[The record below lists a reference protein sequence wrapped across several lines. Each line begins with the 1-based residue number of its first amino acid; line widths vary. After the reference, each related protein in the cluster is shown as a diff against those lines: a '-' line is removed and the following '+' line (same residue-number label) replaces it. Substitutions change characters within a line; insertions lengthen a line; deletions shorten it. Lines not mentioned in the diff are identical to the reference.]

1 MGVLG
6 WGYRNPPLPRSNTG
20 AGLPQPPYPQPPAA
34 AHPQPACGLRAW
46 PTMGDACMSPG
57 AKLEAGLGRVES
69 VEAQGLLPPDA
80 AAKARDALVAEY
92 TKSLFTAGNASGG
105 GGGGVS
111 NATVGAR
118 AAPPAH
124 SACDAEDQ
132 CAAETLSSRFTR
144 PSKSP
149 HAAETSKSAQQT
161 TGASTRDYGPWTIL
175 GEFSTKSAASSFL
188 KQQNFAV
195 KYKDKVR
202 VNLKTSK
209 GEPTGNV
216 YVCQSHVGCT
226 HQIRTR
232 PPKVRPL
239 CQAHALFFLSHLGV
253 VGVRMLSV
261 CATSFAPRVHRC
273 NAFYFVHPLAL
284 PLMCLSQC
292 TCTL

>member
-1 MGVLG
+1 
-6 WGYRNPPLPRSNTG
+6 
-20 AGLPQPPYPQPPAA
+20 LPQPPYPQPPAA

-188 KQQNFAV
+188 KQQNFAL

-202 VNLKTSK
+202 VNLKTRK

-284 PLMCLSQC
+284 PLMCLSLC

>member
-1 MGVLG
+1 MAYQDPTRRLLQIASTNSPNCGYLVAKGGLCHRVADQSGGGLGVG
-6 WGYRNPPLPRSNTG
+6 GRYRNPPLPRSNTG

-124 SACDAEDQ
+124 TACDAEDQ
-132 CAAETLSSRFTR
+132 CAAETLSSIPKPKQHLVPHKGISL
-144 PSKSP
+144 PSN
-149 HAAETSKSAQQT
+149 
-161 TGASTRDYGPWTIL
+161 W
-175 GEFSTKSAASSFL
+175 SSCW
-188 KQQNFAV
+188 
-195 KYKDKVR
+195 D
-202 VNLKTSK
+202 
-209 GEPTGNV
+209 
-216 YVCQSHVGCT
+216 
-226 HQIRTR
+226 
-232 PPKVRPL
+232 
-239 CQAHALFFLSHLGV
+239 
-253 VGVRMLSV
+253 
-261 CATSFAPRVHRC
+261 
-273 NAFYFVHPLAL
+273 
-284 PLMCLSQC
+284 
-292 TCTL
+292 